1 MDEKEKIL
9 QEVEKNVHRKEIT
22 LNTNNYVVM
31 ANNMILHSASNL
43 TLNELKLLR
52 FIIMQTEKDDKEL
65 FQFEVTVKD
74 LAKLL
79 QINHKDLYKRVDTM
93 TTHIMQEVI
102 RIGDDSNKKWIKF
115 HWVDIC
121 RYDNGKINIK
131 ISDELKPFLI
141 GLRGSF
147 ARYPLSEIISLK
159 STYAIRIYEILNGYM
174 NENNLPHA
182 DVSTE
187 ISLSIEELR
196 KATDTEKKFERPYD
210 FKKKVVDIAVRE
222 INDKSKYHV
231 TATPYKSGKA
241 IVGFDFLIESQ
252 AGYAHRIN
260 ENPRA
265 IKIKNDSN
273 KQMELTDFMTSD
285 NKFTIT

>member
-1 MDEKEKIL
+1 MDNKEIL
-9 QEVEKNVHRKEIT
+9 QEVEKNIRRKEIT
-22 LNTNNYVVM
+22 LNTDNYVVM

-52 FIIMQTEKDDKEL
+52 FIIMQTEKDDNEL
-65 FQFEVTVKD
+65 YEFELSVKD

-79 QINHKDLYKRVDTM
+79 QINHKDLYKRIDIM

-102 RIGDDSNKKWIKF
+102 RIGDDTNKKWIKF

-121 RYDNGKINIK
+121 RYDNGIITIK

-147 ARYPLSEIISLK
+147 TRYPLAEIIQLK

-182 DVSTE
+182 DIATE
-187 ISLSIEELR
+187 ISLSIDVLR

-210 FKKKVVDIAVRE
+210 FKKKVIDIAIRE

-231 TATPYKSGKA
+231 TATPYKSRKA
-241 IVGFDFLIESQ
+241 IKGFDFLIESQ
-252 AGYAHRIN
+252 VGYSVRTKNVSNEDDKTIDGQMNIN
-260 ENPRA
+260 DYLS
-265 IKIKNDSN
+265 I
-273 KQMELTDFMTSD
+273 
-285 NKFTIT
+285 